1 MKWTDVNFPISGR
14 YRIRSEADDILR
26 VKIDG
31 AFVSEVKTFDG
42 VREFDFNA
50 SEGKRTVEMEL
61 TNVDLQRTFQTNPTV
76 FSVIIDIDAAITVPA
91 ERPWRTNP
99 IGISAIMIPP
109 PCPLETKGL
118 GKVCDIIPLEPGN
131 GYVAPPGPGY
141 PAVLEIIQLV
151 PVNPGINYG
160 PNDPVCIIK
169 EDGSRVCFAPNLDTF
184 GANLPIDIETPIL
197 GGGLGV
203 PITSYPNIFQSSP
216 TGVNSR
222 FRPVVRVRRDPLD
235 VEPDQI
241 LQVTDLVGLKRT
253 GYVDGREY
261 FGAVFYKDGVRFAGY
276 YETAG
281 QLIQV
286 YDTLQES
293 IDGEVTTRPSAI
305 LRQGTD
311 ITSNDPRLNI
321 PGTPENLT

>member
-1 MKWTDVNFPISGR
+1 MKWTNVDFPVSGR
-14 YRIRSEADDILR
+14 YRIRSEADDILS

-31 AFVSEVKTFDG
+31 KFISEVK
-42 VREFDFNA
+42 VRENVKEINFSA
-50 SEGKRTVEMEL
+50 TEGSRTVEMEL
-61 TNVDLQRTFQTNPTV
+61 TNIDLQRGFATNPTV
-76 FSVIIDIDAAITVPA
+76 FNVIIDIDDNIITPA
-91 ERPWRTNP
+91 ERPWTVNP
-99 IGISAIMIPP
+99 IGISAILIPP

-118 GKVCDIIPLEPGN
+118 GKVCDIVPLDPGN

-141 PAVLEIIQLV
+141 PAVLEIIRLIPTIQ
-151 PVNPGINYG
+151 GINYG
-160 PNDPVCIIK
+160 TNDQVCIIN
-169 EDGSRVCFAPNLDTF
+169 EDGRKECFSPNLDTF
-184 GANLPIDIETPIL
+184 GANLPIEIPPVT
-197 GGGLGV
+197 
-203 PITSYPNIFQSSP
+203 TTNYPNIFQSSP

-222 FRPVVRVRRDPLD
+222 FRPVFRVRRDPLD
-235 VEPDQI
+235 VDPDQI

-261 FGAVFYKDGVRFAGY
+261 FGAVFYKDGVRLAGY
-276 YETAG
+276 YETPG

-311 ITSNDPRLNI
+311 ISSNDPRLNI
-321 PGTPENLT
+321 PGTPDNLT